1 MVAVLKIPFYE
12 ICYRATENKPGRSV
26 FLLKA
31 SQLRLQICKRGE
43 ENSDSEL
50 FEITRYSTS
59 FLGATAIFQYWYF
72 ITKGEMRRKKE
83 MIVTTFSSIFL
94 FL

>member
-12 ICYRATENKPGRSV
+12 ICYRAAGNKPGRSV

-31 SQLRLQICKRGE
+31 SRLQICKRGE
-43 ENSDSEL
+43 ENSGSEI

-59 FLGATAIFQYWYF
+59 FLG
-72 ITKGEMRRKKE
+72 R
-83 MIVTTFSSIFL
+83 
-94 FL
+94 